1 MSRRASISGGD
12 KDIKV
17 ATNPKRFWFSG
28 KLVGWLCMVFE
39 EWESVIQGANNL
51 QNAFFNFA
59 KI

>member
-28 KLVGWLCMVFE
+28 KLVGWTDGMVFE
-39 EWESVIQGANNL
+39 EWESVIQGANSL
-51 QNAFFNFA
+51 
-59 KI
+59 